1 MLEDEKLNQ
10 RDVYAKM
17 FGYTT
22 LHEIPNPAFEKRKVF
37 IYFNST

>member
-1 MLEDEKLNQ
+1 MNEAGEVRPDMYM
-10 RDVYAKM
+10 RTM